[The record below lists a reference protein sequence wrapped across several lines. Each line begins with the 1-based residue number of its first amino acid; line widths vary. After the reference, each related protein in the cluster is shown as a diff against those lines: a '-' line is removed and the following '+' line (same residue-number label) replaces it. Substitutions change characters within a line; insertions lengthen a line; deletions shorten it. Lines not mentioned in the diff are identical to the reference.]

1 MKRKKNILNVFYD
14 KGADVL
20 YVSQG
25 KPSAKDDTHETEDE
39 VVVRKNPKSGEIKG
53 FTILNFLKRAA
64 KKSSPITLPF
74 DVALS

>member
-1 MKRKKNILNVFYD
+1 MKQKKNILNVFYD

-25 KPSAKDDTHETEDE
+25 KPSSADETRETKDE
-39 VVVRKNPKSGEIKG
+39 VVVRKNPKNGEIRG

-64 KKSSPITLPF
+64 KKSSAIALPF